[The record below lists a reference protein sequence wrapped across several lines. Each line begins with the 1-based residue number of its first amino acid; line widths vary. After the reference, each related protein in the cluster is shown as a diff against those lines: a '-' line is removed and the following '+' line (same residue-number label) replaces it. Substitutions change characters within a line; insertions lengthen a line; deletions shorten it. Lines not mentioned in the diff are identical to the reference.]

1 MKTIEIFKAG
11 KQTASNGKTID
22 FSAADL
28 EASAK
33 AYNPQLHEAPI
44 VVGHPKEDAPAYG
57 WIKGLSFA
65 ESSLL
70 ASPDQVDASFAEL
83 VKQGKFKKVS
93 ASFYLPDSPQN
104 PSPGVYYLRH
114 VGFLGAMPPAVK
126 GLKPVA
132 FAGSDEGV
140 IEFGDWEDGIVARLF
155 RGLREFVISKWG
167 TEEADKVLPSY
178 SIEDLETSARTPEEM
193 AMPAY
198 SEQNRGQGAATTEGK
213 STMDLKEL
221 ETREAALKAREAKF
235 AEREAGVRE
244 KELSVQRAG
253 HLAFVEGLVKTGKM
267 LAAQRDHAVALL
279 DFAAGIEGGTIE
291 FGEKKATAVQS
302 LKDFLACQ
310 PKIIEF
316 GEVAGKDNDPGKDGD
331 PEKEI
336 ANYMEK
342 HQGATYREAA
352 LAVSEQKPELFKNR

>member
-11 KQTASNGKTID
+11 KQTASNGKVID
-22 FSAADL
+22 FSEADL
-28 EASAK
+28 QASAK

-93 ASFYLPDSPQN
+93 ASFYLPNSPQN

-126 GLKPVA
+126 GLKPVT
-132 FAGSDEGV
+132 FAGAEEGV
-140 IEFGDWEDGIVARLF
+140 IAFGDWEDTVVARLF
-155 RGLREFVISKWG
+155 RSLREWIIDKFGI
-167 TEEADKVLPSY
+167 EEADKVVPSWNV
-178 SIEDLETSARTPEEM
+178 SDLETSAAIPEEIGTPAYTERPATQTARSKEGQMTPEEI
-193 AMPAY
+193 
-198 SEQNRGQGAATTEGK
+198 AAK
-213 STMDLKEL
+213 KAEL
-221 ETREAALKAREAKF
+221 DKRDAEF
-235 AEREAGVRE
+235 AEREKKLKTQEIAVRH
-244 KELSVQRAG
+244 AG
-253 HLAFVEGLVKTGKM
+253 HVSFADGLVKTGKM

-279 DFAAGIEGGTIE
+279 DFAAGIEGGTVE
-291 FGEKKATAVQS
+291 FGEKKQTAAES
-302 LKDFLACQ
+302 LKAFFSAH
-310 PKIIEF
+310 PVIVEF
-316 GEVAGKDNDPGKDGD
+316 REIAGEDSDPGKDGD